1 MFHWNESTWSGETKG
16 RLWNGLAWCAVAVA
30 GCGGPYQSAPV
41 NADKARETLAVAMEA
56 WKEGETVESLKEDS
70 PEIVV
75 QDFDWSDGM
84 KLLDYEVLDDGKPES
99 ANLVARVK
107 LTLEDK
113 TGAKSEKTVTY
124 LVGTAPVL
132 TVFRDMFK

>member
-1 MFHWNESTWSGETKG
+1 MIELNMRARTAEKHGPLWSGI
-16 RLWNGLAWCAVAVA
+16 AWCTLAVA

-56 WKEGETVESLKEDS
+56 WKDGETVESLKEES

-75 QDFDWSDGM
+75 QDFDWSGGM

-113 TGAKSEKTVTY
+113 DGAKSEKTVTY